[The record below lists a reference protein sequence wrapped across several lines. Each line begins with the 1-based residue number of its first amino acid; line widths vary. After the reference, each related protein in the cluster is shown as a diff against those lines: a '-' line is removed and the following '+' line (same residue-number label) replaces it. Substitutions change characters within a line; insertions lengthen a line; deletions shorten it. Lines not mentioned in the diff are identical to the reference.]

1 MGNKGLGTSDCF
13 EERYVY
19 SPLQF
24 VGVSPYTGNKAAN
37 VPKATLSIESLNLTG
52 ANLCLGFAL
61 NQRIV
66 PGSGVRCRE
75 LAESSSRNEFGE
87 RRETATFAR
96 QTKKQRDL
104 LFSFTTQKPL
114 SRFKY

>member
-1 MGNKGLGTSDCF
+1 MKLGVLTFEKGVCAFSLGFRMSLKPYFLSRSAVLFNPATF
-13 EERYVY
+13 QLIR
-19 SPLQF
+19 PLN
-24 VGVSPYTGNKAAN
+24 GW
-37 VPKATLSIESLNLTG
+37 